1 MKEIILAIIIL
12 FSVKFVTAQTITVV
26 DKKTDKPL
34 QLVVVYSNSPSIS
47 AITNPRGEVNL
58 NLFKGA
64 DSLSFMFTGYQKI
77 TLTLDKLK
85 EMNYKVGLAEKA
97 YTLGE
102 VLVLGRSPD
111 RTMPNTIGKV
121 DMLGFMDFKR
131 NNDMFLD
138 KALNLVPGVKMEVR
152 SATSQSHILV
162 RGIGGKSRFGIR
174 DIKVYYDGIPI
185 TDADG
190 TTALN
195 DIDFTSLGKTE
206 VIKGSSAGLYGS
218 NIGGVINLFSK
229 RARYQ
234 EKDLNQY
241 VTFGSFGLLTTTTNF
256 RAGTDKVNFY
266 ANYSYQNLDG
276 FRDHSHSKKQFV
288 TFGGDFF
295 VSDVQTLSLLVNY
308 AHIND
313 EFPGEMDSV
322 DFADNPTKA
331 NPAYPLKN
339 IGINSRSFLIGVS
352 QIYKITS
359 NFENTS
365 SIFMGQGSSENPI
378 EPFFSR
384 VSTSKVGARS
394 VFSINTHLGNAKTS
408 LAFGGELIRNYN
420 VEKHYGFV
428 PFFSNNV
435 GPINSD
441 KEYDLK
447 QFNLFAQAIINFNEA
462 TALTLSTGASWSN
475 YFVQDN
481 LKAGGID
488 QTNDIGLG
496 TYYTPGVSLTHA
508 INKDISVYA
517 QVSTG
522 FSPPTVSEI
531 SLSNGSINSSLKPER
546 SINYEVGSNGNLANE
561 RFRYEISLFYLKIM
575 DSFIAQPVGGFT
587 LFVNAGSSEN
597 KGLEALLSY
606 KLLDKPGE
614 FINTLRPFVT
624 YSYNNFK
631 FVDYKTP
638 TNDYS
643 GNKYTGIAPN
653 LFNAGLDITT
663 TPGFYFYATYNF
675 VDKRPLVDDNSQYD
689 GAYGVVDMKLGF
701 RRRIEKEFT
710 LQFYVGVNNLT
721 DERYSPTI
729 AINQRDK
736 SSRNLPVYYNPAPGK
751 NYYAA
756 ANFEYHF

>member
-1 MKEIILAIIIL
+1 MKKIILLLIII
-12 FSVKFVTAQTITVV
+12 FSVKIITAQSLIVV
-26 DKKTDKPL
+26 DEKTDNPL
-34 QLVVVYSNSPSIS
+34 PLVVVYSNSPSIS
-47 AITNPRGEVNL
+47 AITNPDGRVNFD
-58 NLFKGA
+58 LFNGA
-64 DSLSFMFTGYQKI
+64 DSLSFVFTGYQKI
-77 TLTLDKLK
+77 TLTMSEIKS
-85 EMNYKVGLAEKA
+85 MNYKVGLTEKA
-97 YTLGE
+97 YTLGD
-102 VLVLGRSPD
+102 VLVLGRNPN
-111 RTMPNTIGKV
+111 RTMPSTIGKV

-152 SATSQSHILV
+152 SSTSQSHILI

-185 TDADG
+185 SDADG

-218 NIGGVINLFSK
+218 SIGGVINLFSK

-256 RAGTDKVNFY
+256 RAGTEKVNFY
-266 ANYSYQNLDG
+266 ANYSYQNLNG
-276 FRDHSHSKKQFV
+276 FRVHSHSKKEFV

-295 VSDVQTLSLLVNY
+295 VSDVQTISLLVNY

-313 EFPGEMDSV
+313 QFPGEIDSV
-322 DFADNPTKA
+322 DFAKNPTSA

-339 IGINSRSFLIGVS
+339 IGINSKSFLMGVS
-352 QIYKITS
+352 QIYRIS
-359 NFENTS
+359 SIFENTS

-378 EPFFSR
+378 EPFFNR
-384 VSTSKVGARS
+384 RSTSKVGARS
-394 VFSINTHLGNAKTS
+394 VFSLNTFLGSAKTS
-408 LAFGGELIRNYN
+408 LDFGGEIIRNYN

-428 PFFSNNV
+428 PFFSNNI
-435 GPINSD
+435 GQINSD

-447 QFNLFAQAIINFNEA
+447 QFNLFAQATIKFTEA
-462 TALTLSTGASWSN
+462 TTLTLSSGASWSN
-475 YFVQDN
+475 YYVQDN
-481 LKAGGID
+481 LKSGGVD
-488 QTNDIGLG
+488 QTNNMGLG
-496 TYYTPGVSLTHA
+496 TYYTPGISLTHA
-508 INKDISVYA
+508 ISNDASVYA

-522 FSPPTVSEI
+522 FSPPTVSEL
-531 SLSNGSINSSLKPER
+531 SLSNGSINSNLKPER
-546 SINYEVGSNGNLANE
+546 SINYEIGSNGDLAKE
-561 RFRYEISLFYLKIM
+561 RFHYEVSLFYLKIM

-587 LFVNAGSSEN
+587 QFVNAGSSDN
-597 KGLEALLSY
+597 KGLEVLLSY
-606 KLLDKPGE
+606 KIIDRHDLFVKLV
-614 FINTLRPFVT
+614 RPFIT

-631 FVDYKTP
+631 FVDYKTSI
-638 TNDYS
+638 NDYS
-643 GNKYTGIAPN
+643 GNNFAGVAPN

-675 VDKRPLVDDNSQYD
+675 VDKRPLLDDNTKYD
-689 GAYGVVDMKLGF
+689 GSYGVIDMKLGF

-729 AINQRDK
+729 AVNQRDK
-736 SSRNLPVYYNPAPGK
+736 SSRGLPVYYNPAPGK